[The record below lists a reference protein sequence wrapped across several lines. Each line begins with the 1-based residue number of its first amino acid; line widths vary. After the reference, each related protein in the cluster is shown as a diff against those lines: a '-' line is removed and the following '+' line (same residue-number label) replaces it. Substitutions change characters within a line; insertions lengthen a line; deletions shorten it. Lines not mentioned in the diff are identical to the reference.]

1 MLPLLP
7 LDADV
12 ELLSLSDVDAAVELL
27 LLSVIFDVDVS
38 MLGQP
43 SCYHENN

>member
-38 MLGQP
+38 MLG
-43 SCYHENN
+43 